1 MPVILIF
8 ANMSKT
14 WTIEEAC
21 HLCCFFANKTKQ
33 LRWPLQIHVS
43 IANTRIAGIRAAMPF
58 RLLLANMSNTLGSAE
73 PLMPVMLLCVNT
85 PNTWINKQ
93 SFMSVILL
101 FAYMPNGLAI
111 AQPCHIC
118 CRLQICQI
126 HCRLSSHLCQ

>member
-1 MPVILIF
+1 ML
-8 ANMSKT
+8 
-14 WTIEEAC
+14 
-21 HLCCFFANKTKQ
+21 LFANKTKQ

-43 IANTRIAGIRAAMPF
+43 ISNMPITGIRAAMPF
-58 RLLLANMSNTLGSAE
+58 GLLFANMSNTCVSAE
-73 PLMPVMLLCVNT
+73 SLMPVMLLYVNT
-85 PNTWINKQ
+85 PNTWTNEQ

-101 FAYMPNGLAI
+101 FANMPNGLAI